1 MFKKSV
7 SIQLIE
13 PVVYIRGT
21 TDHTVQY
28 NNIIR
33 GYVVL
38 QSTGTTAIQAVK
50 LNLIGIA
57 KTIWPEGIGADGNQ
71 TCDKKRFIN
80 QCIDIDL
87 PHNNVTNRHY
97 TAYSGYNRLPFE
109 MFIPSNIPESIDC
122 DLGFVE
128 YKLVATVYKIRRFPF
143 SSQLVTDMP
152 IQLIRLPIDC
162 TISGDGPAE
171 SVSISRALSNFGDYA
186 ITIEKQVVTPGT
198 TLPVSLRILSNVKN
212 ARIEGVV
219 VKIHERCTIRAPDK
233 GVTRIINHKI
243 TLRRTDQISA
253 KLGINLDDLGGGV
266 AWEDRIFYEI
276 PDDRKMRLHASTT
289 YRDISVRHWIQ
300 VLVRLSV
307 PNTNSEELETQP
319 RVFKEVML
327 DSKLCVLR
335 AGALTEDLVT
345 LPQYSEKIQGNDM
358 SIAWGDLP
366 EYSPESARAQKPT
379 NTANAFLDLASP
391 LHLSKRIG
399 YMMKRNRVEQEKL
412 SRAQSS
418 GDMPRA
424 STSSRFRFS
433 CKPHSLSATEVLP
446 FANPR
451 YSDSIVHRLQSM
463 DLL

>member
-1 MFKKSV
+1 
-7 SIQLIE
+7 
-13 PVVYIRGT
+13 
-21 TDHTVQY
+21 
-28 NNIIR
+28 
-33 GYVVL
+33 
-38 QSTGTTAIQAVK
+38 
-50 LNLIGIA
+50 
-57 KTIWPEGIGADGNQ
+57 
-71 TCDKKRFIN
+71 
-80 QCIDIDL
+80 
-87 PHNNVTNRHY
+87 
-97 TAYSGYNRLPFE
+97 
-109 MFIPSNIPESIDC
+109 
-122 DLGFVE
+122 
-128 YKLVATVYKIRRFPF
+128 
-143 SSQLVTDMP
+143 MP

-198 TLPVSLRILSNVKN
+198 TLPVTLRFLSNVEN

-266 AWEDRIFYEI
+266 AWEDRICYEI
-276 PDDRKMRLHASTT
+276 PDDRKMRLHASTF

-307 PNTNSEELETQP
+307 PNTNSEELESQP

-366 EYSPESARAQKPT
+366 DYSPETPPLQKPVHSA
-379 NTANAFLDLASP
+379 NTFLDLASP
-391 LHLSKRIG
+391 LHFSKRIG
-399 YMMKRNRVEQEKL
+399 SMMKRNKVGQEPINR
-412 SRAQSS
+412 SQSS
-418 GDMPRA
+418 DDIPRA

-433 CKPHSLSATEVLP
+433 YKPQTITAAEVFP

-451 YSDSIVHRLQSM
+451 HSDSIIHRLQSM